1 MTLVEHEPKQTI
13 IENGVVYNY
22 KRTFDD
28 VSAYSTKREWDDYL
42 CLSTGGSVGF
52 GCHWV
57 VDYYEDSNKKD
68 TRNFVVISIN
78 MNPKLIENFGIL
90 AIKRN
95 QFYF

>member
-13 IENGVVYNY
+13 IENGIVYNY

-57 VDYYEDSNKKD
+57 VDYYEDSNKKGY
-68 TRNFVVISIN
+68 
-78 MNPKLIENFGIL
+78 MKLRCDKYKYESEAHQELWNSCH
-90 AIKRN
+90 
-95 QFYF
+95 